1 MLPDLE
7 ASPSLLRSQLQDTAK
22 KSTEVAREGKKLAQP
37 LDQRRNLYVLGIPQ
51 HISLEQFTDL
61 FSDFGVVSHAVILA
75 VLDAFSRRRGFV
87 VMSSNEEASRAMK
100 RMSGAVVQWVQNLEY
115 SLLAVF

>member
-1 MLPDLE
+1 MLPALE
-7 ASPSLLRSQLQDTAK
+7 ASSSLNRPKLQDTAK
-22 KSTEVAREGKKLAQP
+22 KSTEIVREGKKRAPP

-87 VMSSNEEASRAMK
+87 VMSNNEEASLAMK
-100 RMSGAVVQWVQNLEY
+100 RMSGAVVQSVHDSEFSVL
-115 SLLAVF
+115 F